1 MDPRLA
7 PMQQVVGF
15 HYQGRDLCFPMSVAD
30 QLSDGQIAF
39 EGIQG
44 TFAVRQAGGIL
55 DVVGL
60 GGQC

>member
-1 MDPRLA
+1 MITA
-7 PMQQVVGF
+7 PNKP
-15 HYQGRDLCFPMSVAD
+15 DAATD